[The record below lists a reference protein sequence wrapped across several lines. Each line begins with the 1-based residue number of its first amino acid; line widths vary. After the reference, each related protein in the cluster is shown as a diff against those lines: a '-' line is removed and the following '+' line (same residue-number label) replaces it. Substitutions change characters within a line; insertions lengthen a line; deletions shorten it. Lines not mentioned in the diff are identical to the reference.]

1 MSPDDRIDR
10 LEARIE
16 RLEEKVTALQ
26 GALGSAT
33 ESSADKASSGGAAT
47 ERGGDGRDAT
57 ESNNAVSSS
66 PSTPPA
72 STSRSSGA
80 VSRVVGRV
88 LRRGQA
94 VLRLRSEDW
103 LNYVGIGLLLFGL
116 AFLFRYSIEQGWLV
130 PLVRVG
136 VGILTG
142 AVLLGAGL
150 RLSEDRDRLRPVL
163 LGGSTATFYGTIF
176 AAYQLYGLVSYPVA
190 FAGMG
195 IVTVGAIALSLREDH
210 ASVAVI
216 GTIGGLGTPFLLY
229 AEVSGVAGFALYT
242 CVVIGGA
249 CAVYLYR
256 GWRSVLYT
264 AVVGGW
270 GVLLVPCVEA
280 AASAAGRPEESWVLQ
295 GSLLVA
301 WGLFGGTPV
310 LRALLR
316 RWNLGGWTDQYSSF
330 EERVAY
336 GLVCTT
342 PLIALFATRL
352 LWAGAGVSWRGV
364 ALGGALFYGGAFV
377 GLRGLSLVHY
387 ASAHG
392 LVAAVLLAYGV
403 SAHVDGVPL
412 LSAWAVEALLLLRL
426 GRRIRDAGL
435 RGTGHALFVLV
446 GVWLGVRWATTSPDA
461 VPLLSSD
468 FLLEGVALGLVAAA
482 TRWMGRR
489 PRSLYLAGVLAG
501 WLAWWRHGLLSLAH
515 GQAYVSLVWGLTAG
529 ALLTVGVLRGSRRG
543 QGAGLVTLG
552 LFVGKL
558 FLVDLAA
565 LPALWRIGLFL
576 GAGGGFLLLSY
587 ALPGIGR
594 VHTRRGDS
602 LE

>member
-16 RLEEKVTALQ
+16 RLEEQVTALQ
-26 GALGSAT
+26 RILSSAA
-33 ESSADKASSGGAAT
+33 ESSADEASLETAAT
-47 ERGGDGRDAT
+47 ERGGDGRDSA
-57 ESNNAVSSS
+57 ESSS
-66 PSTPPA
+66 AASSPPSTPPPSESSHSPGAA
-72 STSRSSGA
+72 SRIAT
-80 VSRVVGRV
+80 RV
-88 LRRGQA
+88 LQRGQA

-136 VGILTG
+136 VGVFTG

-150 RLSEDRDRLRPVL
+150 RLSEDRGRLRPVL

-195 IVTVGAIALSLREDH
+195 IVTVGAIGLSLREDH
-210 ASVAVI
+210 AGVAVI
-216 GTIGGLGTPFLLY
+216 GTMGGLGTPFLLY
-229 AEVSGVAGFALYT
+229 AEVSGVAGFSLYT
-242 CVVIGGA
+242 CVVLGGA

-270 GVLLVPCVEA
+270 GVLIVPCVES
-280 AASAAGRPEESWVLQ
+280 AASAGRPEGAWVLQ

-301 WGLFGGTPV
+301 WGVFGGTPV
-310 LRALLR
+310 LRAFLR
-316 RWNLGGWTDQYSSF
+316 RWNLRGWTAQYSSF

-342 PLIALFATRL
+342 PLIALVATRL
-352 LWAGAGVSWRGV
+352 LWAGAGVFWGGV
-364 ALGGALFYGGAFV
+364 ALGGALLYGGAFV
-377 GLRGLSLVHY
+377 GLRSLSLVHY

-403 SAHVDGVPL
+403 SAHVGGVPL

-426 GRRIRDAGL
+426 GRRVRDSGL
-435 RGTGHALFVLV
+435 RGAGHALFLLV
-446 GVWLGVRWATTSPDA
+446 GGWLGVRWATTSPDA
-461 VPLLSSD
+461 APLLSFD
-468 FLLEGVALGLVAAA
+468 FLLEGGVLGLAAAA
-482 TRWMGRR
+482 TRWIGRHSR
-489 PRSLYLAGVLAG
+489 LFYLGGALAG

-515 GQAYVSLVWGLTAG
+515 GQAYVSLAWGLTAG
-529 ALLTVGVLRGSRRG
+529 VLLTVGVLRNSRRG
-543 QGAGLVTLG
+543 QEAGLATLG

-558 FLVDLAA
+558 FLVDLAV

-594 VHTRRGDS
+594 ANTRKKAS
-602 LE
+602 P

>member
-1 MSPDDRIDR
+1 MSSDDRIDR

-16 RLEEKVTALQ
+16 RLEEQVTALQ
-26 GALGSAT
+26 GALGSVT
-33 ESSADKASSGGAAT
+33 ESPADEASLGTAAT
-47 ERGGDGRDAT
+47 EREFDGRDTT
-57 ESNNAVSSS
+57 ESHNAAS
-66 PSTPPA
+66 PSTSPP
-72 STSRSSGA
+72 STSSHSSGA
-80 VSRVVGRV
+80 VSRVVGR
-88 LRRGQA
+88 LFQRSQA

-136 VGILTG
+136 VGVLTG

-150 RLSEDRDRLRPVL
+150 RLSEDRGRLRPVL

-216 GTIGGLGTPFLLY
+216 GTMGGLGTPFLLY

-242 CVVIGGA
+242 CVVLGGA

-280 AASAAGRPEESWVLQ
+280 AVSAGRPEGSWVLQ

-352 LWAGAGVSWRGV
+352 LWAGTGVSWGGV
-364 ALGGALFYGGAFV
+364 ALGGALLYGGAFV

-403 SAHVDGVPL
+403 SAHVGGVPL

-426 GRRIRDAGL
+426 GRRVRDAGL
-435 RGTGHALFVLV
+435 RGAGHALFLLV
-446 GVWLGVRWATTSPDA
+446 GGWLGVRWATTSPDA
-461 VPLLSSD
+461 VPLLSFD
-468 FLLEGVALGLVAAA
+468 FLLEGVALGLAAGA
-482 TRWMGRR
+482 TQGMGRR
-489 PRSLYLAGVLAG
+489 PRLLYLTGALAG

-529 ALLTVGVLRGSRRG
+529 ALLASGVLRDSRRA
-543 QGAGLVTLG
+543 QEAGLATLG

-558 FLVDLAA
+558 FFVDLAA
-565 LPALWRIGLFL
+565 LPALWRIALFL

-587 ALPGIGR
+587 ALPGIGH